1 MLAPAY
7 RATNLSSLYIFN
19 TQVGWYLP
27 NLCFPKI
34 PSSEFLLEPL
44 PVKSS
49 SKSGGARL
57 HVRPYRI
64 KWWTFYL
71 FRWHAE
77 EKLKIR
83 SIYLTIFS
91 NTRRFQ
97 ILTIITSSLVIL
109 VCILLVAVFIITFLL
124 VSSLYVQKK
133 GARGLSG
140 LEVLFKRGSDSLEL
154 SASSSRS
161 LSVLVI
167 KWLSVGRLGDL
178 ALTLVHLARSF
189 IPTLVHIMI
198 CVWTM

>member
-27 NLCFPKI
+27 NLCFSKI

-49 SKSGGARL
+49 SKRGGANFTL
-57 HVRPYRI
+57 DHIELNY
-64 KWWTFYL
+64 KHFTF
-71 FRWHAE
+71 FVDMQKK
-77 EKLKIR
+77 KLKR
-83 SIYLTIFS
+83 RNIYLTIFS

-97 ILTIITSSLVIL
+97 ILTIVTSSL

-178 ALTLVHLARSF
+178 TLTLVHLARSF
-189 IPTLVHIMI
+189 IPT
-198 CVWTM
+198 